1 MIKLIKEN
9 SLFVCIVTFFCI
21 FISLKV
27 IDEYRNLSQL
37 ETKIYYEDS
46 KVLKNFIEAYS
57 SVYQRAFVEKHISLD
72 EGNMYLLPV
81 MAIPKIAEG
90 FSEVTEG
97 RVTVNAV
104 TDRPRNLNNK
114 ADAVEEKAIQFFR
127 TNPAEQEYFQIP
139 RSVT

>member
-46 KVLKNFIEAYS
+46 KVLK
-57 SVYQRAFVEKHISLD
+57 
-72 EGNMYLLPV
+72 
-81 MAIPKIAEG
+81 
-90 FSEVTEG
+90 
-97 RVTVNAV
+97 
-104 TDRPRNLNNK
+104 
-114 ADAVEEKAIQFFR
+114 
-127 TNPAEQEYFQIP
+127 
-139 RSVT
+139 